1 VNGDPKLSRPLART
15 TAEAAQQPGG
25 HDLADALYMD
35 ELGVK
40 EYDIVS
46 YHLEGEYGPADSTR
60 TASSPLQFVQ
70 VRPARHA
77 GPKPRPRPGAEGDA
91 SGESLAAKLGA
102 LKREQVELMERT
114 FASGQGDPTG
124 KAAPNDAETL
134 ASEQRALAD
143 RTRELRQLAS
153 KAGAPPLI
161 ADNLDAA
168 ASRMQDA
175 GGALGRGRPGD
186 ATPPQGRALSH
197 LAACEKA
204 FRAMAESGGGMEG
217 GGTPNADPFQ
227 ERAPQDAL
235 TPREKTPAGRLEQL
249 ARRLQQA
256 NARAQSAPGHDKDK
270 AGSAQGEGD
279 GGREHAE
286 IAREAEALSR
296 DNTIDGDARSHLGE
310 AVRSIAD
317 ANRHLERHDDD
328 AAQEPAMAAEVA
340 LESAVQTQERVG
352 RATAVAELDQ
362 AQRALNAASRKD
374 AGTRAGELAQLR
386 RTLRSA
392 AEAQQQAGS
401 GEAARK
407 LAELASTPGT
417 ATPER
422 LREMASAAARTQV
435 WLSPRAESFNRPLR
449 QLARAAQMPEG
460 TGLGPILGELEVASQ
475 HAEWLTPD
483 AGVVESARRLG
494 ALADR
499 LQKNGSD
506 TRALREVATEAVR
519 LSAGLEAARSVGR
532 RDEVVRHFDPEHV
545 DPAYRTA
552 IEAYFERLS
561 REGAARHAQPN

>member
-1 VNGDPKLSRPLART
+1 
-15 TAEAAQQPGG
+15 
-25 HDLADALYMD
+25 MD

-46 YHLEGEYGPADSTR
+46 YHLEGEYGPADSGR
-60 TASSPLQFVQ
+60 TAASPLQFVQ
-70 VRPARHA
+70 VRPSRSA
-77 GPKPRPRPGAEGDA
+77 GAPPRPRPGGQGEA
-91 SGESLAAKLGA
+91 SGESLATRLGA
-102 LKREQVELMERT
+102 LKRDQVELMERT
-114 FASGQGDPTG
+114 FASGPGDTAGKRAATDTG
-124 KAAPNDAETL
+124 TL
-134 ASEQRALAD
+134 ASKQRALAD
-143 RTRELRQLAS
+143 ETRELRALAS

-161 ADNLDAA
+161 TDNLNKAA
-168 ASRMQDA
+168 ARMEDA
-175 GGALGRGRPGD
+175 EGALGRGQPRD

-217 GGTPNADPFQ
+217 GGTPNVDPFR

-235 TPREKTPAGRLEQL
+235 TPREKTPAGRLEEL

-256 NARAQSAPGHDKDK
+256 NARAQAAAGHDKEKTASK
-270 AGSAQGEGD
+270 AGSTSGEGQD
-279 GGREHAE
+279 GQEHAA
-286 IAREAEALSR
+286 IAREADALAHE
-296 DNTIDGDARSHLGE
+296 DTIDGEARGHVGE
-310 AVRSIAD
+310 AVRSIVD
-317 ANRHLERHDDD
+317 ASRQLEHHDEA
-328 AAQEPAMAAEVA
+328 AAQEPLTAAEVA
-340 LESAVQTQERVG
+340 LEAAVQTQERVG

-374 AGTRAGELAQLR
+374 AGARADEMAQIR

-422 LREMASAAARTQV
+422 LREMASAAARAQV
-435 WLSPRAESFNRPLR
+435 SLSPPAESFNRPLR

-460 TGLGPILGELEVASQ
+460 TGLGPVLGELEVASQ

-483 AGVVESARRLG
+483 AGIVESARRLS

-506 TRALREVATEAVR
+506 PQALREVATEAVR

-532 RDEVVRHFDPEHV
+532 RDEVVRHFDPEHI